1 MMSLEWN
8 PLPKTL
14 SPEKRYR
21 KPFSYSWPWGI
32 FSLCEGHHIF
42 PLSCRTFLFFS
53 VRVAYDRSDCVIAS
67 KVLSSAS
74 APPPSSP
81 RTTYPAFRK
90 DRLSA
95 EEEIPFLF
103 PSLLHVNLAPL
114 SERRP
119 TPPSRTLFSFHTSP
133 NKKRVR
139 GQSYTGWEDHCIP
152 DISFKNMS
160 KWW

>member
-53 VRVAYDRSDCVIAS
+53 VRVAYDRSDCVTAS

-81 RTTYPAFRK
+81 SYYLPCLPK
-90 DRLSA
+90 GSA
-95 EEEIPFLF
+95 ECRGGD
-103 PSLLHVNLAPL
+103 PL
-114 SERRP
+114 SLSLSSPRQSGSVIREKTDAAIQNTFLLPYFTQQGGSKGPKLYRLGEP
-119 TPPSRTLFSFHTSP
+119 LYSRHF
-133 NKKRVR
+133 V
-139 GQSYTGWEDHCIP
+139 
-152 DISFKNMS
+152 
-160 KWW
+160 